1 MAVVALSSAKGSPGV
16 STLAV
21 LLGATWH
28 RRALV
33 VEADP
38 SGGVLASRYRI
49 GVEPG
54 LMSLA
59 TAARRGMNPQQAP
72 EHAQPVSEHLGLI
85 CAPVAGSQTA
95 SVLLHG
101 GPRLSRLLA
110 AAPDTDVFIDAGR
123 WWPGSAATDFCRAAD
138 VWLWV
143 CRPRPDEVFGLMEPI
158 AQERARTNVGLITV
172 GQGPWPPKEAATL
185 LDVSLLGS
193 VRDEPRA
200 AASLSGDAGSERALR
215 RSMWWRSG
223 AVLARELAGRLPLI
237 DVGPIGQESA
247 GWQ

>member
-1 MAVVALSSAKGSPGV
+1 MAVMAFTSAKGAPGV

-38 SGGVLASRYRI
+38 SGGVLASRYGI

-59 TAARRGMNPQQAP
+59 TAARRGIAP
-72 EHAQPVSEHLGLI
+72 EQVSEHAQAVSDQLGLI
-85 CAPVAGSQTA
+85 CAPVAGSQTG
-95 SVLLHG
+95 SVLRHG
-101 GPRLSRLLA
+101 GPSLSQLLA
-110 AAPDTDVFIDAGR
+110 AMPDTDVFIDAGR
-123 WWPGSAATDFCRAAD
+123 WWPGSAASDFCRAAD

-158 AQERARTNVGLITV
+158 AQERTTNVGLITV
-172 GQGPWPPKEAATL
+172 GHGPSPPREVAAL
-185 LDVSLLGS
+185 LDVHLLGS

-200 AASLSGDAGSERALR
+200 AASLSGGAGSERALR

-223 AVLARELAGRLPLI
+223 AVLSRELAGRLPL
-237 DVGPIGQESA
+237 GAAGSIGQEMS
-247 GWQ
+247 GW

>member
-1 MAVVALSSAKGSPGV
+1 MAVVALSSAKGAPGV

-38 SGGVLASRYRI
+38 SGGVLATRYGI

-59 TAARRGMNPQQAP
+59 TAARRGIAPHQVP
-72 EHAQPVSEHLGLI
+72 EHAQPVSDQLGLI
-85 CAPVAGSQTA
+85 CAPVTGSQTA
-95 SVLLHG
+95 SVLVHG
-101 GPRLSRLLA
+101 GPRLGQLLA
-110 AAPDTDVFIDAGR
+110 GVPDTDVFVDAGR
-123 WWPGSAATDFCRAAD
+123 WWPGSAASDFCRAAD

-158 AQERARTNVGLITV
+158 TRERAHTNVGLITV
-172 GQGPWPPKEAATL
+172 GQEPSPPREVAAL
-185 LDVSLLGS
+185 LDVLLVGTI
-193 VRDEPRA
+193 RDEPRA
-200 AASLSGDAGSERALR
+200 AASLSGGAGSERALR

-223 AVLARELAGRLPLI
+223 AVLSRELAGRLPLGE
-237 DVGPIGQESA
+237 VGPARREASE
-247 GWQ
+247 WH